1 MTKLTNLTPSQLAGR
16 LEAAQKATS
25 KAADGVFAL
34 ALHSN
39 ERFAQICNRLG
50 YDHSAVE
57 AWRAALARTLDLE
70 NECGRRFGPNAVSHP
85 AHWVTAL
92 RTRLAGR
99 KVRS

>member
-1 MTKLTNLTPSQLAGR
+1 
-16 LEAAQKATS
+16 
-25 KAADGVFAL
+25 
-34 ALHSN
+34 
-39 ERFAQICNRLG
+39 
-50 YDHSAVE
+50 VE